1 MGGCEKE
8 GEQMKLRDFIR
19 LFCNELD
26 DVKIEKYIPNDRFN
40 NQVVFEGLGLDI
52 ARNSI
57 FDRYMVLKIE
67 AIKNFL
73 VLTVTEV

>member
-1 MGGCEKE
+1 MGGYEKE

-57 FDRYMVLKIE
+57 FDKYMVLKVE

>member
-1 MGGCEKE
+1 
-8 GEQMKLRDFIR
+8 MKLRDFIR

-40 NQVVFEGLGLDI
+40 NQVVFEGLGLDV

>member
-1 MGGCEKE
+1 MGGYEKE

-26 DVKIEKYIPNDRFN
+26 DVKIEKYIPNARFN
-40 NQVVFEGLGLDI
+40 NQAIFEGLGLDV

-57 FDRYMVLKIE
+57 FDKYMVLKVE

>member
-1 MGGCEKE
+1 
-8 GEQMKLRDFIR
+8 MKLRDFIR
-19 LFCNELD
+19 FFCNELD

-52 ARNSI
+52 AHNSI
-57 FDRYMVLKIE
+57 FDRYMVLKVE

>member
-1 MGGCEKE
+1 MGGHEKE

-19 LFCNELD
+19 FFCNELD

-52 ARNSI
+52 AHNSI
-57 FDRYMVLKIE
+57 FDRYMVLKVE

>member
-1 MGGCEKE
+1 
-8 GEQMKLRDFIR
+8 MKLRDFIR